1 MKYNIKSARKQDTG
15 NNYYVKINNMEL
27 PYVDEILVLAIK
39 ERDKLIN
46 QLEED
51 FCRALNYIESENIY
65 SAREILYNIL
75 DNIKN
80 N

>member
-15 NNYYVKINNMEL
+15 NSYYVKINNMEL
-27 PYVDEILVLAIK
+27 PYVDESLVLAIK

-51 FCRALNYIESENIY
+51 ICKALNYIELENIY
-65 SAREILYNIL
+65 SAREVLHNIL
-75 DNIKN
+75 GNIKN